1 MSIKVE
7 ARYEFTADSELAG
20 ALATGAKK
28 AGARV
33 FKAAKV
39 PLDHL
44 SVFTRPGDDGYRV
57 IVLARAF
64 VENESDSD
72 AVLSAA
78 MDTIWV
84 QERAKRED
92 VRNEQQ
98 SVTATDAALVT
109 MRESDPFD

>member
-28 AGARV
+28 AGART

-44 SVFTRPGDDGYRV
+44 SVFTRPGEDGYRV

-64 VENESDSD
+64 IENEAD
-72 AVLSAA
+72 ANRVLDAA
-78 MDTIWV
+78 KQTIWA
-84 QERAKRED
+84 QERATAESI
-92 VRNEQQ
+92 RNEQP
-98 SVTATDAALVT
+98 SVVATDADLVNV
-109 MRESDPFD
+109 RESDPFD